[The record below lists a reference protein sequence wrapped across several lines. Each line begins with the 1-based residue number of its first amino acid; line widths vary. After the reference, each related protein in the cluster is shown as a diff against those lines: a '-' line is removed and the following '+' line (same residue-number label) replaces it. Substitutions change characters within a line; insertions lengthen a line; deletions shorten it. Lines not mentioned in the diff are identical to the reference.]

1 MDAQHETA
9 YASAARQLG
18 QLAREVMVRF
28 DHEVLAE
35 VVVDVPARA
44 IVERAASLHA
54 DCVVFGRH
62 GHGRSSEPLLGSM
75 AQQVLKHTLR
85 DVLVVP

>member
-1 MDAQHETA
+1 
-9 YASAARQLG
+9 
-18 QLAREVMVRF
+18 MVRF

-62 GHGRSSEPLLGSM
+62 GRGGNTGPLLGGM
-75 AQQVLKHTLR
+75 ARQVLQHTLR